1 MRKLLVAFPRV
12 LLAILMVIFIIS
24 IAPGVIGLIIAS
36 WVNDK
41 FDVFEYG
48 KED

>member
-1 MRKLLVAFPRV
+1 MRKLLVLFPRM
-12 LLAILMVIFIIS
+12 LLTILMVIFIIS
-24 IAPGVIGLIIAS
+24 IIPGVLGLIIAS

-41 FDVFEYG
+41 FDDFECG